1 MEKIDARKLSADGR
15 AMLRKMV
22 IRLRK
27 QSKMPVKELAAVA
40 GVHVRTVEEWLS
52 RARREG
58 EESLAREKKR
68 GRPVGACRKLTLANE
83 MWLREQIIGQ
93 TPQQLKLPFA
103 LWDAPGDQGAGQRA
117 LWHRDAGSAH
127 WQIPQALG
135 IYPAATGEAGAGA
148 RPGQDSNLVGED
160 LAGGARA
167 RPQGRGGGAVGG

>member
-22 IRLRK
+22 IQLRK

-68 GRPVGACRKLTLANE
+68 GRPVGACRKLTLADE
-83 MWLREQIIGQ
+83 MWLHEQIIGQ

-103 LWDAPGDQGAGQRA
+103 LWDAPADQGADQGA
-117 LWHRDAGSAH
+117 LWYRDAGSVH

-135 IYPAATGEAGAGA
+135 LHPAASDQAGVGTGP
-148 RPGQDSNLVGED
+148 RQGQD
-160 LAGGARA
+160 LAGRNLAASVGACA
-167 RPQGRGGGAVGG
+167 Q